1 MALAILCSGQGRQ
14 HADMFALTVDA
25 PEAAG
30 LFAHAA
36 KLLGGKDPRDLVRS
50 GSDEALHRNRA
61 GQILCTLQALAAAA
75 ALGVALPGDAIVA
88 GYSVGEVAAWGV
100 GGLFE
105 ATDTLDLVAR
115 RAEAM
120 DAATRAGDGLIF
132 VRGLSRD
139 DVDRLCERHGAAV
152 AVVNPGDAFVIG
164 GGREALQA
172 IAGEARSVH
181 AARVVHLS
189 VEVASHTRQ
198 LAAASTAFRKSLRL
212 VSSTFP
218 PAAGARIL
226 SGIDGA
232 PVISVEAGL
241 DKLAAQISQT
251 VQWANCLQGCVEAGA
266 TVFLE
271 LGPGHALSAMVA
283 DTWRDLPARSL
294 DDFRSLQGVRSWL
307 AHHLSRQGRAT
318 DLFRS

>member
-1 MALAILCSGQGRQ
+1 MTLAILCSGQGRQ
-14 HADMFALTVDA
+14 HADMFALTAEA

-30 LFAHAA
+30 LFAHAT
-36 KLLGGKDPRDLVRS
+36 KLLGGRDPRDFVRS
-50 GSDEALHRNRA
+50 GPDEALHRNRA

-75 ALGVALPGDAIVA
+75 ALGVAMPRRVIVA

-105 ATDTLDLVAR
+105 AAETLDLAAR

-132 VRGLSRD
+132 VRGLSRFD
-139 DVDRLCERHGAAV
+139 IDRLCERYGGAV
-152 AVVNPGDAFVIG
+152 AIVNPGDAFVIG

-172 IAGEARSVH
+172 IAGEASSMH
-181 AARVVHLS
+181 AARVVALP
-189 VEVASHTRQ
+189 VEVASHTPR
-198 LAAASTAFRKSLRL
+198 LAAASTAFREILRL
-212 VSSTFP
+212 ASSTLP
-218 PAAGARIL
+218 PADVRIL

-251 VQWANCLQGCVEAGA
+251 VQWANCLQGCIEAGA
-266 TVFLE
+266 TAFLE
-271 LGPGHALSAMVA
+271 FGPGHALSAMVA
-283 DTWRDLPARSL
+283 ETWRDLPARSL
-294 DDFRSLQGVRSWL
+294 DDFRSLKGVRSWL
-307 AHHLSRQGRAT
+307 AHQLGS
-318 DLFRS
+318 